1 MSDELRSRLSA
12 AIGERYEIADE
23 IGRGGMGVVFRAR
36 DVRLRRSVAIK
47 LLPPELAFR
56 DEVRSRFLREA
67 QTAAQ
72 LSHPNVVPIYSVD
85 EVDGLVFFVMALIDG
100 ESLAV
105 QLKRDRRVSIDFAR
119 RVLKD
124 VADALAYAHARSII
138 HRDIK
143 PDNILLDRVTGRTVV
158 SDFGIARAAE
168 GDSRLTV
175 TGVAVG
181 TPAYMSPEQAMGER
195 EIDGRSDLYSLGVVG
210 YQMLTG
216 ELPFSATN
224 TPSMLM
230 KHISDHAR
238 PIRELRPDV
247 PPGLEHGIER
257 AMEKQPDGRWP
268 NAAAFR
274 DALSDDSP
282 RSRPAAR
289 SAASPASA
297 PLPTG
302 RSNAGAERAPW
313 SAQPASVHE
322 AIRNAPRPNADR
334 PPHAPPAAGAQLA
347 QGKLPAWMPP
357 PAQANPPSL
366 PPIPAWM
373 PSSWGDVRHQKRAFD
388 RDQRRVLRHQ
398 MREQAKA
405 HAELAR
411 RGGGDPAHESPVEY
425 RIRAFRMHVARV
437 GTSAAV
443 LAGINMVTSPFVP
456 WFLVPA
462 AFMSLSVLRRGGAL
476 WAEGVRM
483 RDVFGKDA
491 RLPATAGIP
500 PHWGAPALGASAAH
514 MAAQRIAN
522 RAASLVPPEVLHGPH
537 GANVRRAVEDQASIV
552 DAIAK
557 LPKTDREMIPDVSPT
572 VDSLVD
578 RVAGLAVA
586 LHRIDDDVTPE
597 TIARIDDRIAA
608 ATAEP
613 ETNEREKKLTLLRRQ
628 RATLDDLLG
637 RREGLVAQLDSASL
651 MLQNI
656 RLDLIALRNAGVQ
669 SSIDDVSSATQ
680 EARALSRD
688 IGHVLEAAKQVRD

>member
-1 MSDELRSRLSA
+1 MPDELRSRLSA
-12 AIGERYEIADE
+12 AIGQRYEIADE

-85 EVDGLVFFVMALIDG
+85 EVDGLVFFVMALIEG
-100 ESLAV
+100 ESLAA
-105 QLKRDRRVSIDFAR
+105 QLKRDRHVTLDFAR

-195 EIDGRSDLYSLGVVG
+195 EIDGRSDLYSLGIVG

-238 PIRELRPDV
+238 PVRELRPDV

-257 AMEKQPDGRWP
+257 AMEKKPDDRWP

-274 DALSDDSP
+274 DAIGDDSP
-282 RSRPAAR
+282 RARPAAR
-289 SAASPASA
+289 PAASVAGPPVESA
-297 PLPTG
+297 GP
-302 RSNAGAERAPW
+302 NAPAERAPL
-313 SAQPASVHE
+313 SAQPASVHQ
-322 AIRNAPRPNADR
+322 AIRNAPRPNAER
-334 PPHAPPAAGAQLA
+334 PPHAPPQAAPAPQRQL
-347 QGKLPAWMPP
+347 PPWMPP
-357 PAQANPPSL
+357 PAQPNPPSL

-373 PSSWGDVRHQKRAFD
+373 PNSWGDVRKQKRAFD
-388 RDQRRVLRHQ
+388 RDQRRVLRQQ
-398 MREQAKA
+398 MREQVKA
-405 HAELAR
+405 HAELYG
-411 RGGGDPAHESPVEY
+411 RGAGDPANEPPVEY

-443 LAGINMVTSPFVP
+443 LAGINFVTSPFVP

-476 WAEGVRM
+476 WAEGIRV

-491 RLPATAGIP
+491 RLPATT
-500 PHWGAPALGASAAH
+500 GAPPQGASPAASAAAAH
-514 MAAQRIAN
+514 LAAQRIAN
-522 RAASLVPPEVLHGPH
+522 RAASLVPPDVLHGAH
-537 GANVRRAVEDQASIV
+537 GASVRRAVEDQAAIV

-557 LPKTDREMIPDVSPT
+557 LAKTDRDMIPDVSPT

-597 TIARIDDRIAA
+597 TIARIDERIAT